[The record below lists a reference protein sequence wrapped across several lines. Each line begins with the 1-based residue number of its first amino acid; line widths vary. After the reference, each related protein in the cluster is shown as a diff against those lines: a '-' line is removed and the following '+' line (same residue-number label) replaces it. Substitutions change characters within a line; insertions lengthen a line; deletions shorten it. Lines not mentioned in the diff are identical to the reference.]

1 MEMILNTVRKI
12 DHDQVKEFFFGDDR
26 SLQENLA
33 IGFLNPKDFSR
44 LSLSSSSNIKVKS
57 KFGFVILKPVE
68 QDKVPQSTI
77 YIPIS
82 IWVNQITG
90 ILNNEAIYK
99 NIKVDVEKTEDP
111 IKSIEEIMNDI
122 K

>member
-1 MEMILNTVRKI
+1 M
-12 DHDQVKEFFFGDDR
+12 
-26 SLQENLA
+26 
-33 IGFLNPKDFSR
+33 NPKDFIR

-57 KFGFVILKPVE
+57 KFGSVILKPVE

-99 NIKVDVEKTEDP
+99 NIKVDVEKTEDT